1 MSLPTNEYYK
11 IISSHLAENGN
22 PAEAAKMT
30 KYLRHKFEFY
40 GIKAPIRRTIQK
52 AIIQEYGMPS
62 LDHLVDLINLL
73 WADPHREMQH
83 FALDLIDKQIK
94 KVDLSFIE
102 TLERLITTKS
112 WWDTVDMLAVRQV
125 GHLGKRF
132 PELLPK
138 YPDKWMA
145 SNNMWLQRTAIIFQ
159 LKYKEETDI
168 DLIFKYI
175 LQLKSSKEFFIQK
188 AAGWVL
194 REYSRTDWELVVDF
208 IENNDL
214 APLTKRE
221 GLKWLKKQGVL

>member
-1 MSLPTNEYYK
+1 MSLSSKEYYK
-11 IISSHLAENGN
+11 IISTHLAENGN
-22 PAEAAKMT
+22 PAEAAKMA
-30 KYLRHKFEFY
+30 KYLRHKFEFF

-62 LDHLVDLINLL
+62 IDQLVDLVNLL
-73 WADPHREMQH
+73 WADPHRELQH
-83 FALDLIDKQIK
+83 FAMDLIDKQIK
-94 KVDLSFIE
+94 KVDLDFIE

-112 WWDTVDMLAVRQV
+112 WWDTVDMLANRHV

-132 PELLPK
+132 PEIIPN

-159 LKYKEETDI
+159 LKYKDQTNI
-168 DLIFKYI
+168 DLALNYI
-175 LQLKSSKEFFIQK
+175 LRLKDSKEFFIQK
-188 AAGWVL
+188 ASGWFL

-208 IENNDL
+208 IENHDL